1 MFVCGYSFGDEHI
14 NDTIINSLKVNQTA
28 NVVALMYGKIMNPDG
43 TLTSPEAV
51 KRSMERPNLSVWYD
65 DKAIIGAQ
73 CREWSEFKDDKNEF
87 ANFNFTKID
96 DRVTFGDFAA
106 FSTFL
111 FELIGDHSD
120 ADK

>member
-1 MFVCGYSFGDEHI
+1 MI
-14 NDTIINSLKVNQTA
+14 K
-28 NVVALMYGKIMNPDG
+28 NPNG
-43 TLTSPEAV
+43 TLASPEAV
-51 KRSMERPNLSVWYD
+51 KRSLERPNLSVWYND
-65 DKAIIGAQ
+65 EAVIGAQ
-73 CREWSEFKDDKNEF
+73 RREWSKFMDDKNEF